1 MAKGWGRADTQRVFD
16 LVESAK
22 VSRNGDRFVFS
33 FGEQQAMTRAS
44 SPALTTNQIL
54 ALGGVALV
62 LALIVLR

>member
-22 VSRNGDRFVFS
+22 FSRNGDRFTFS
-33 FGEQQAMTRAS
+33 FGEAQAMQRQD
-44 SPALTTNQIL
+44 LTTNQML

>member
-22 VSRNGDRFVFS
+22 FSRNGDRFVFS
-33 FGEQQAMTRAS
+33 FGEEQAMTRPS
-44 SPALTTNQIL
+44 SQALTTNQML